1 MTTEQAFEKLINI
14 KYWYRAAGMKST
26 EGARI
31 RSRHKKAEIS
41 VNVMKKHLMA
51 VEANRCLHIISPN
64 GSSFDNYQ
72 DAAIDMIQIPGI
84 REILSLEYTYFSDL
98 KRKIK
103 SRDSSV
109 NTATLHKHLE
119 KAGYK
124 IEEHWELPTFD
135 KEATEKI
142 AQTTKEAFER
152 LVNTECWYRL
162 VGVTANVATTIKRN
176 FKKGI
181 TKQDGMVGYLKKA
194 GAVRELVIV
203 SPDEFVFNNYKI
215 AFTELIQNT
224 KNNETLDVFD
234 GAYYRLKNKLEAGES
249 IRDAT
254 MHKYLEKAGYTIR
267 ETWVLPPEIE

>member
-51 VEANRCLHIISPN
+51 VGANCCLHIISPN
-64 GSSFDNYQ
+64 GSSFDSYQ

-84 REILSLEYTYFSDL
+84 REILLLEYVYFGKL
-98 KRKIK
+98 KSKII
-103 SRDSSV
+103 SGNSTLE
-109 NTATLHKHLE
+109 TATIHKHLE

-142 AQTTKEAFER
+142 AQTTQEAFER
-152 LVNTECWYRL
+152 LMNTECWFRLAKITSAQATSIKSLYKNGKVKKDSMYRYL
-162 VGVTANVATTIKRN
+162 TDAGCVCTIS
-176 FKKGI
+176 
-181 TKQDGMVGYLKKA
+181 
-194 GAVRELVIV
+194 IV
-203 SPDEFVFNNYKI
+203 SPDGVVFDNYNSAFV
-215 AFTELIQNT
+215 ELIQNIRYDDSLNPST
-224 KNNETLDVFD
+224 TM
-234 GAYYRLKNKLEAGES
+234 YYYLKNKLKK
-249 IRDAT
+249 RLLLAT